1 MDCCDYSTDVHV
13 GFKKMRTINVTF
25 AQEEFEQINLVKM
38 KSKTKNWRM
47 FILKLAGIKYHDVKR
62 K

>member
-1 MDCCDYSTDVHV
+1 
-13 GFKKMRTINVTF
+13 MRTINVVF
-25 AQEEFEQINLVKM
+25 ADQEFEQLELVKI

-47 FILKLAGIKYHDVKR
+47 FLLKLAGIKYNNVR

>member
-1 MDCCDYSTDVHV
+1 MDSCDYSTNVHV
-13 GFKKMRTINVTF
+13 GFKKMRTINVVF
-25 AQEEFEQINLVKM
+25 AEEEFKELELVKM

-47 FILKLAGIKYHDVKR
+47 FILKLAGIKYNNVR

>member
-1 MDCCDYSTDVHV
+1 
-13 GFKKMRTINVTF
+13 MRTINVVF
-25 AQEEFEQINLVKM
+25 AEEEFEQLELVKM

-47 FILKLAGIKYHDVKR
+47 FILELAGINNVR

>member
-1 MDCCDYSTDVHV
+1 
-13 GFKKMRTINVTF
+13 MRTINVVF
-25 AQEEFEQINLVKM
+25 AEEEFKELELVKM

-47 FILKLAGIKYHDVKR
+47 FILKLAGIKYNNVR